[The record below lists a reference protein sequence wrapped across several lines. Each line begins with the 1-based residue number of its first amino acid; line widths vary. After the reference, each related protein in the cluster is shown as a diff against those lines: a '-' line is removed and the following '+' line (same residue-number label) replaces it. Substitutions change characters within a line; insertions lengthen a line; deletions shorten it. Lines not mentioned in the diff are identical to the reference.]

1 MVRPKKVPKHQWKD
15 IFLHNTSANF
25 ILKILFIF
33 AIANK
38 GHSDFAFVQRHI
50 ESLAECFWHLCLQ
63 TLTMSTFNNLISSL
77 TSDSTLTKNIMNKEL
92 MNSVSEMGRSMIGTK
107 KKKKENKGMS
117 GR

>member
-38 GHSDFAFVQRHI
+38 GHSDFAFVQPHL
-50 ESLAECFWHLCLQ
+50 ESLSECFWH
-63 TLTMSTFNNLISSL
+63 
-77 TSDSTLTKNIMNKEL
+77 KEL

-107 KKKKENKGMS
+107 KKKRKNKGMS
-117 GR
+117 SR